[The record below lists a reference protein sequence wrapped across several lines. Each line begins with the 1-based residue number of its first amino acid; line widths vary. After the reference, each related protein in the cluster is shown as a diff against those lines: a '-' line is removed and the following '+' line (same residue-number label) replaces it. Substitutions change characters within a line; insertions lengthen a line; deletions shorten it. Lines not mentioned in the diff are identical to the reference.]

1 HRDHPRPPA
10 LGARPADR
18 ADAGRPDRP
27 GHLRHR
33 PGAAGADPALRL
45 PGRAPHHRLTE
56 RIRRSAEPET
66 RRSPPVPRS
75 KTDDKRVLVIGLG
88 RFGSSL
94 ALELVAHDWEV
105 LGMDSSPRLVQTYA
119 DSLTHTVVA
128 DATDE
133 EALRQVDA
141 QDFNRAV
148 VAIGTHLEESILATS
163 LLVDMAGAHHV
174 VLPEHDMGERVA
186 HLLSGRMLDYV
197 EIEEGFALGKTRA
210 PNALIGRRLGDTRV
224 RARYGITV
232 VSIKRHGEEF
242 TYATEDT
249 VPQKGDVIV
258 VAGRTSHVERF
269 AEVT

>member
-1 HRDHPRPPA
+1 M
-10 LGARPADR
+10 
-18 ADAGRPDRP
+18 
-27 GHLRHR
+27 
-33 PGAAGADPALRL
+33 
-45 PGRAPHHRLTE
+45 
-56 RIRRSAEPET
+56 
-66 RRSPPVPRS
+66 PRS

-94 ALELVAHDWEV
+94 ALELVAHGWEV
-105 LGMDSSPRLVQTYA
+105 LGMDSSPRLVQTFA

-163 LLVDMAGAHHV
+163 LLVDMGVPHIWAKAISRRHGRILQQVGAHHV

-210 PNALIGRRLGDTRV
+210 PNSLIGKRLGDTRV

-269 AEVT
+269 AEVG